1 MSERE
6 TSAAENLRKVY
17 DSVLKP
23 LRKRHGKKGMNVL
36 KLFAL
41 LVGVLMIGGFLT
53 LPDPW
58 NSWFLASGIIL
69 LIVSPFLVFAA
80 LELFS
85 LFAPTRHA
93 SWKLGIGPPTRL
105 PSRILGGPDEVRRHF
120 SAMTDRQFE
129 EEVAAIFGRR
139 GYRTEVTPKTGDFG
153 ADVLMWDRAGTKWA
167 VQVKQYSNP
176 VGRPTVQA
184 MRGVAQDF
192 RAEKA
197 MVVTLS
203 RFTKGAIEYAESQ
216 GIRLVEGDELVEMY
230 MRAGKA

>member
-6 TSAAENLRKVY
+6 TSAIEDLRKVY

-23 LRKRHGKKGMNVL
+23 LRKRHGEKGMRAL
-36 KLFAL
+36 KLFVL
-41 LVGVLMIGGFLT
+41 LVLAVIVVGFLA

-58 NSWFLASGIIL
+58 NTWLLVGGIIL
-69 LIVSPFLVFAA
+69 LFVSPFLVFAA

-85 LFAPTRHA
+85 LFAPKRHA
-93 SWKLGIGPPTRL
+93 SWKLGIAPPTRHL
-105 PSRILGGPDEVRRHF
+105 PPVVGGPDEVRERLR
-120 SAMTDRQFE
+120 AMNEWQFE
-129 EEVAAIFGRR
+129 EEVAAIFGRL

-167 VQVKQYSNP
+167 VQVKHHRNP
-176 VGRPTVQA
+176 VGRPTIQV
-184 MRGVAQDF
+184 MPSVARDL

-203 RFTKGAIEYAESQ
+203 RFTKGAIEYAESR
-216 GIRLVEGDELVEMY
+216 GIRLVEVNALVEMY
-230 MRAGKA
+230 MRAEKA